1 MHNNGLILDF
11 FLSDAKAASR
21 FADLRI
27 VDIVDGAD
35 VRRHPGQEQLQ
46 LGQPSAVLRR
56 RAGEETQRDHEPGR
70 RRSLS
75 SQLAIIIRI
84 KARIALIF

>member
-1 MHNNGLILDF
+1 MCLQNNNGFILDL

-21 FADLRI
+21 LADLRI

-70 RRSLS
+70 RRPPS
-75 SQLAIIIRI
+75 SQLAIATY
-84 KARIALIF
+84 KSFG